1 MPRYKVKYTFE
12 VEVEAP
18 NRGIAKIDADYYL
31 DNRLWDYETHSEVTI
46 STQEL
51 RQIFKNKLARAE
63 NSYQQLLEDDK
74 YAMLAS
80 YAQDEIEMYEGTL
93 VLIDDLE
100 KKGITN
106 V

>member
-1 MPRYKVKYTFE
+1 M
-12 VEVEAP
+12 
-18 NRGIAKIDADYYL
+18 
-31 DNRLWDYETHSEVTI
+31 

-80 YAQDEIEMYEGTL
+80 YAQDEIEIYEGLL
-93 VLIDDLE
+93 VLLDRLE
-100 KKGITN
+100 EEGITN

>member
-1 MPRYKVKYTFE
+1 MPKYRVKYTFE

-18 NRGIAKIDADYYL
+18 NKGIAKIDADYYL

-80 YAQDEIEMYEGTL
+80 YAQDEIEIYEGLL
-93 VLIDDLE
+93 VLLDRLE
-100 KKGITN
+100 EEGITN